1 MKIFH
6 CDKCKLRKHTIIS
19 LTLIRLKN
27 RYLNAFSFAGNGEPN
42 GFISRSVPSH
52 GLNGGVF
59 PHSTEMG
66 QVNGTQK
73 ADTPKNIVPSSN
85 CINTN
90 GSINGSSS
98 TFTSSN
104 GYYGFQPTN
113 NPANE
118 SMNGHG
124 NIAAKSHNQESEDC
138 EMETD
143 ANPAETQNGKDNTME
158 PVLNNYMKSPQN
170 GFCNG
175 NILKAVSTHTN
186 DSRQNGS
193 SEVSNGHNAKI
204 NFVSA
209 NHLNHQTSFVHKT
222 IPPMEQDITLNDGIS
237 KNYIPIAGCKRSRED
252 VYVPEMK
259 RMKTDGKT
267 LCILFKLLFLGLGL

>member
-1 MKIFH
+1 M
-6 CDKCKLRKHTIIS
+6 
-19 LTLIRLKN
+19 
-27 RYLNAFSFAGNGEPN
+27 
-42 GFISRSVPSH
+42 PSH

-66 QVNGTQK
+66 QLNGTQK
-73 ADTPKNIVPSSN
+73 ADTPNNGFLSSTN
-85 CINTN
+85 HMSAN
-90 GSINGSSS
+90 GSANGSNS

-113 NPANE
+113 SSANGN
-118 SMNGHG
+118 MNGHG
-124 NIAAKSHNQESEDC
+124 NIASKSLNQESEDC

-143 ANPAETQNGKDNTME
+143 ANPVETQNEKDNTIE

-175 NILKAVSTHTN
+175 NIPKAMSTHTN
-186 DSRQNGS
+186 GSKYNGS
-193 SEVSNGHNAKI
+193 CEAGNGHSPKM
-204 NFVSA
+204 NFVNGSPV
-209 NHLNHQTSFVHKT
+209 NQTSFVHKT
-222 IPPMEQDITLNDGIS
+222 LPPVGQDITLNDGVS

-259 RMKTDGKT
+259 RMKTDGKN
-267 LCILFKLLFLGLGL
+267 LCILFKCFHNDLSAFVSKLLFSRVWLFYLYWLPEPYTKIILTLFTM